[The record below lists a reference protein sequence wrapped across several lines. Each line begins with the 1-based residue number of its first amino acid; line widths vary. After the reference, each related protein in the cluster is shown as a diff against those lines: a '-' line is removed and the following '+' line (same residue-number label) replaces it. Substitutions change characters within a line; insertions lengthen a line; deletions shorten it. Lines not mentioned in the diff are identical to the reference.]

1 MNLETQR
8 LINRFEEGG
17 ALLKYAVCGLSDE
30 HAQARPGPGAWSIAE
45 VTAHMADS
53 DLVATDRM
61 KRVIAEDNPILLAYD
76 ENAWI
81 EKLRSN
87 EMPIDES
94 ANLFDVNRRW
104 IARILRRCSE
114 QDFARFGQHSE
125 RGRMTLAELL
135 STYVGH
141 LDNHL
146 KFVYAKRGNLG
157 VSVVP
162 RYSYNSED

>member
-114 QDFARFGQHSE
+114 QDFARRAWPDDTRRVAQHLRRSPGQSSE
-125 RGRMTLAELL
+125 IRLRQARQSRSLGRSALL
-135 STYVGH
+135 V
-141 LDNHL
+141 
-146 KFVYAKRGNLG
+146 
-157 VSVVP
+157 
-162 RYSYNSED
+162 